1 MPLCTICNKTQQR
14 GLSHAGLAVNYYRA
28 APNSQRFHEPT
39 EQMSFMFTANHDA
52 GVVQAAVLESLG
64 PVVRQAS
71 NWDLP
76 APGEFGYA
84 HRVPGVTRRIFE
96 IGPLLGMAQSLL
108 TDPECKPA
116 DISIVDTARP
126 GSEGLM
132 SRANRAASGPHWDA
146 AGSAIPTQPYA
157 PG

>member
-1 MPLCTICNKTQQR
+1 
-14 GLSHAGLAVNYYRA
+14 
-28 APNSQRFHEPT
+28 
-39 EQMSFMFTANHDA
+39 MSLVFTANHDA
-52 GVVQAAVLESLG
+52 GVVQVAVLESLG
-64 PVVRQAS
+64 PVVRPAS
-71 NWDLP
+71 NWALP

-84 HRVPGVTRRIFE
+84 HRSLGVTRKTFE

-116 DISIVDTARP
+116 GISIVDTARP
-126 GSEGLM
+126 GGEGLT

-146 AGSAIPTQPYA
+146 AGSAIPIQPYA